1 MKSRDSGKKLMS
13 GKDTRVSNS
22 INFKIN
28 NLKIYFIIDPSFML
42 SSYLYKIKSNN
53 KLEVF
58 RQTNLKT
65 VSGIDN
71 LEL

>member
-13 GKDTRVSNS
+13 GKDTRVSNN

-28 NLKIYFIIDPSFML
+28 NLKIYFIIDPSLFC
-42 SSYLYKIKSNN
+42 SYLYKIKSNN

-58 RQTNLKT
+58 RRTNLKT
-65 VSGIDN
+65 VSGMNN